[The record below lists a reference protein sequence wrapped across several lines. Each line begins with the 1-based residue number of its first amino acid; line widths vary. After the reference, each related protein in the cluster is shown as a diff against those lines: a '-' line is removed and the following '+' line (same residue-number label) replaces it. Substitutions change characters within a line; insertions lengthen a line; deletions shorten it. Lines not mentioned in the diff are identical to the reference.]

1 MIQKIKLMALFL
13 LAAGPVWAVSY
24 TNTASGNWSDP
35 TKWSTAAGL
44 SGQDTVIVFKPLA
57 TDNSTNDNTGAFTL
71 NQMVVASQIVN
82 LYASGGS
89 SLLFASDTGGNLP
102 VITNAGTS
110 AFTINVPLTL
120 ANNLIIGGAAA
131 NGAITINSNITESTP
146 SALIKTG
153 ANTLT
158 LNPGNSYSGT
168 TSIKAG
174 TLTLTGTGIVDAA
187 GSGTIIIG
195 DSSGASPATLNFS
208 ANSGTSGTHS
218 NNITVNAGATGTLSI
233 NNPGNITYIIFSGTV
248 ALNNNLTTY
257 KGNGL
262 SLIFNALVTQDAT
275 AHAITNTARGATFAG
290 GIQVGSGGLT
300 LVEGIGASGDY
311 RTLLTVSG
319 GVIGTGNLTLQN
331 DSTLAN
337 GITLSGAG
345 INNIGAVINA
355 GAGTNSVLISS
366 VIGTNVTSVTQ
377 NSTFSTLILSGANS
391 YTGAT
396 TVNNGML
403 TVSNVVSMPI
413 TTALRV
419 QDNALVNLNGHTQSV
434 ASVGGAGQVSN
445 GWLKVTSAL
454 YPGGGSAV
462 GTLTLT
468 NLTLS
473 ENSTIYWDYGAGG
486 TDTNRVLGVANLPT
500 NATVVVSGSGTTPSA
515 GVLFLSGTNVA
526 PGGVTG
532 WTVTGAV
539 QGKVIQNG
547 NRVELVTQS
556 RGMWL
561 SVY

>member
-1 MIQKIKLMALFL
+1 M
-13 LAAGPVWAVSY
+13 
-24 TNTASGNWSDP
+24 
-35 TKWSTAAGL
+35 
-44 SGQDTVIVFKPLA
+44 
-57 TDNSTNDNTGAFTL
+57 
-71 NQMVVASQIVN
+71 
-82 LYASGGS
+82 
-89 SLLFASDTGGNLP
+89 
-102 VITNAGTS
+102 
-110 AFTINVPLTL
+110 
-120 ANNLIIGGAAA
+120 
-131 NGAITINSNITESTP
+131 
-146 SALIKTG
+146 
-153 ANTLT
+153 
-158 LNPGNSYSGT
+158 
-168 TSIKAG
+168 
-174 TLTLTGTGIVDAA
+174 
-187 GSGTIIIG
+187 
-195 DSSGASPATLNFS
+195 
-208 ANSGTSGTHS
+208 
-218 NNITVNAGATGTLSI
+218 
-233 NNPGNITYIIFSGTV
+233 
-248 ALNNNLTTY
+248 
-257 KGNGL
+257 
-262 SLIFNALVTQDAT
+262 
-275 AHAITNTARGATFAG
+275 
-290 GIQVGSGGLT
+290 
-300 LVEGIGASGDY
+300 
-311 RTLLTVSG
+311 
-319 GVIGTGNLTLQN
+319 
-331 DSTLAN
+331 
-337 GITLSGAG
+337 
-345 INNIGAVINA
+345 
-355 GAGTNSVLISS
+355 
-366 VIGTNVTSVTQ
+366 IGTNVTSVTQ